1 MILNRCIE
9 SIPTVLATD
18 YDGTLAEGGVVASS
32 TWEAV
37 ERWRATGRRVILVT
51 GREFEDLAKTC
62 PRLDLFDR
70 IVAENG
76 AWLAGPGGLNGRPLA
91 DRPPASFVEA
101 LRAAGV
107 EPISVGQ
114 VIIAAWQPHEL
125 TIERVIRESGLPL
138 RVIPN
143 KRALMILPTGV
154 DKATGLRVA
163 LAEMRVDPRVVA
175 AIGDAENDIALFE
188 AAGLAIAVANAWP
201 TLKERANVVTSGER
215 GAGVAEW
222 IDSVLARSPGG

>member
-1 MILNRCIE
+1 MTANQGEGLA
-9 SIPTVLATD
+9 PTVLATD
-18 YDGTLAEGGVVASS
+18 YDGTLAEGGVVAPL
-32 TWEAV
+32 TWDAV

-51 GREFEDLAKTC
+51 GRELDDLAQTC

-107 EPISVGQ
+107 EPIAVGQ
-114 VIIAAWQPHEL
+114 VIIATWHPHEL
-125 TIERVIRESGLPL
+125 AIARVIRESGLPL
-138 RVIPN
+138 QVIPN
-143 KRALMILPTGV
+143 KRALMILPEGV
-154 DKATGLRVA
+154 DKASGLGAA
-163 LAEMRVDPRVVA
+163 LKELEVSPREVA
-175 AIGDAENDIALFE
+175 AIGDAENDLALFE
-188 AAGLAIAVANAWP
+188 AAGWSVAVANAWP
-201 TLKERANVVTSGER
+201 TLKERADVVTTGER

-222 IDSVLARSPGG
+222 INSVLAQSPGG